1 LFPGNIYLCCMYRP
15 KENIRNIHLDSIFL
29 ILIFF
34 FGLAIFQNTDYNK
47 PAPKGKPVSDQ
58 IFVLQDNAT
67 LSTGICF
74 NLVQKSWISNKD
86 NFRLLTFDQTKFLDN
101 KKVNRLI
108 CLLDQ
113 VRRKSPGFLI
123 LLTRYHLFPQEKSE
137 IPVLS

>member
-1 LFPGNIYLCCMYRP
+1 MHRT
-15 KENIRNIHLDSIFL
+15 KEYIRNICPDSILL
-29 ILIFF
+29 ILIFLL
-34 FGLAIFQNTDYNK
+34 GLAIFQNTDYVKSSPKDK
-47 PAPKGKPVSDQ
+47 PAPIEIS
-58 IFVLQDNAT
+58 VLQDNAT
-67 LSTGICF
+67 LSTGIQLH
-74 NLVQKSWISNKD
+74 LVQKSWVSNKG

-123 LLTRYHLFPQEKSE
+123 LLTQYHLFPQENSE

>member
-1 LFPGNIYLCCMYRP
+1 MFQT
-15 KENIRNIHLDSIFL
+15 KEDIRNIHLDSIFL

-34 FGLAIFQNTDYNK
+34 FGLAIFRNTDCIKSY
-47 PAPKGKPVSDQ
+47 PKDRPVPVEPS
-58 IFVLQDNAT
+58 VLQGNAT
-67 LSTGICF
+67 ISTGIQLH
-74 NLVQKSWISNKD
+74 LVQKSWISNKD
-86 NFRLLTFDQTKFLDN
+86 SFRLLTFDQTKFIDN

-113 VRRKSPGFLI
+113 VRKKSPGFLI